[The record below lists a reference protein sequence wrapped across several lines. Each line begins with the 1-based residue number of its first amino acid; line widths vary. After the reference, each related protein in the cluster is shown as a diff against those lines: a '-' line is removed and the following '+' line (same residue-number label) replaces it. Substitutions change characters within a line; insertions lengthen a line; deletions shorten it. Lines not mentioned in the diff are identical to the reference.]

1 MNRFMTF
8 FGGIAG
14 LAVAAATA
22 ALIFV
27 LLGGL
32 LIAGGVILAA
42 LMVGGGIYALITG
55 RAPGLRRGGFGGVRV
70 YGFRT
75 GRPQEGFRGDG
86 FRGGFEDGPRPG
98 EMIDVTPPKEPR
110 KG

>member
-1 MNRFMTF
+1 MNRFMTL
-8 FGGIAG
+8 FGGLAG

-42 LMVGGGIYALITG
+42 LMVGGGIYALVTG
-55 RAPGLRRGGFGGVRV
+55 RAPGLRRGGGVRV
-70 YGFRT
+70 YEFRSG
-75 GRPQEGFRGDG
+75 GRPQDG
-86 FRGGFEDGPRPG
+86 FGGGFPRGCDDAPRPG

-110 KG
+110 KN

>member
-1 MNRFMTF
+1 MNRFLSL

-14 LAVAAATA
+14 LAVAAAVA
-22 ALIFV
+22 ALLFV

-55 RAPGLRRGGFGGVRV
+55 RTPGLRRGGFGGVRV
-70 YGFRT
+70 YEFRT
-75 GRPQEGFRGDG
+75 DRADRA
-86 FRGGFEDGPRPG
+86 GPRPG

>member
-55 RAPGLRRGGFGGVRV
+55 RAPGLRRGGFGGVRI
-70 YGFRT
+70 YEFRT
-75 GRPQEGFRGDG
+75 GRPQEG

-110 KG
+110 KR